1 MKRDF
6 DDEKLEE
13 MEFVL
18 DAKNGIQVQSEI
30 FKVYSFVKN
39 SKEYSFAIAKDY
51 TTKDSRTSYMFSL
64 YGVFEG
70 RIMPFDVRM
79 FNLPFLHSVRTKTWE
94 SAEVEI
100 FDYLYEV
107 VEAGQKVIA
116 LPTGQNNK
124 VSINYLDSLLQK
136 KKAQMGLA
144 KTSSSWSFPLY
155 WDKKDVRCKGHLKMS
170 YEEVLKSAKATELEL
185 KAIHYPDIPDAPA
198 DELQEAKASLKV
210 MAQRLRSGINKTI
223 AIIEAELSKEEI
235 ASTKAKVATSSAGKS
250 LVSAIDLIALT
261 DSTFSLFGDMEKYEK
276 PVEKVKRTYHRKNKA
291 DIEAISISL
300 F

>member
-70 RIMPFDVRM
+70 RIMPSNALSSYFG
-79 FNLPFLHSVRTKTWE
+79 F
-94 SAEVEI
+94 
-100 FDYLYEV
+100 YLYEV

-124 VSINYLDSLLQK
+124 VSINYLDSLPEK